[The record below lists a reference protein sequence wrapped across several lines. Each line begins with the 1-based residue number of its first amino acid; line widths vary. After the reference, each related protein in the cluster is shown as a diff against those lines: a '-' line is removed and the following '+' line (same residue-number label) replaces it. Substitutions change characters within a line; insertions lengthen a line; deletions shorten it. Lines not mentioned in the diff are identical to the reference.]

1 MYEDLILE
9 QKKSV
14 TEQKK
19 PVTLEEQVETLKK
32 ELFLE
37 KNLTKILLKKQTEW
51 AQLVESL
58 NPTIEV
64 LGNKIKTLQ
73 NDLHL
78 KNQELTNILQ
88 SLSGGIIVTDLY
100 GKVLR
105 FNRAAVAITGITE
118 SNALGAEVNDLLD
131 QMILPDLKND
141 DAIDRISQNFN
152 QQFIYNKPDGI
163 DIIVDSSTTLMESD
177 ESEKQGIIINMND
190 ITQLK
195 KLEEE
200 AERKN
205 RLTAMGEIAMQVAH
219 EIRNPLGSIELFV
232 SMMKIDFSED
242 SNEMELVQ
250 HIISAT
256 KSMNHIISN
265 LLEYTKPRPITLEEL
280 EINKILDE
288 FLDFARFSAEQQSI
302 QVKYDSSNEDF
313 NIKGNKELIK
323 QVCHNIFVNAYQAM
337 LDGGI
342 LKISVKKYNESDPV
356 ILERLSNSF
365 VQKEKSV
372 SIIKVM
378 FEDNGK
384 GMSDEI
390 RKRIFDPFY
399 TTREMGTGLGLSI
412 VYKTMASHGGT
423 IEVSSVLKKGTKIS
437 LLFPEFKV

>member
-1 MYEDLILE
+1 MILE
-9 QKKSV
+9 H
-14 TEQKK
+14 KK
-19 PVTLEEQVETLKK
+19 PSTLEEQVETLKK

-51 AQLVESL
+51 TQLVESL

-88 SLSGGIIVTDLY
+88 SLSNGIIVTDLQ

-105 FNRAAVAITGITE
+105 FNRAAVAITGIKE
-118 SNALGAEVNDLLD
+118 NEALEAEVNELLG
-131 QMILPDLKND
+131 QLILPDLNSD
-141 DAIDRISQNFN
+141 DALERISNNFN
-152 QQFIYNKPDGI
+152 QQFVYKKPEGR

-195 KLEEE
+195 KLEDE

-232 SMMKIDFSED
+232 SMMKMDFSED

-288 FLDFARFSAEQQSI
+288 FLNFARFSAEQQLI
-302 QVKYDSSNEDF
+302 QVEYESSNEDC
-313 NIKGNKELIK
+313 NIRGNKELIK
-323 QVCHNIFVNAYQAM
+323 QVCHNIFVNACQAM

-342 LKISVKKYNESDPV
+342 LKISVEKYNESDPV
-356 ILERLSNSF
+356 ILERLNNNF
-365 VQKEKSV
+365 VLKEKSV
-372 SIIKVM
+372 PLIKVL

-399 TTREMGTGLGLSI
+399 TTREMGTGLGMSI

-423 IEVSSVLKKGTKIS
+423 IEVSSVYNEGTKVA
-437 LLFPEFKV
+437 LLFPEFKI